1 MHQQQQRNPSLSS
14 GVPASVTGLQQQ
26 VQVQQLPGSTA
37 AMASPPHPTGNLSA
51 SARQPQP
58 RNGNFSISFAS
69 RNQYRFFFRLT
80 TTYILGT
87 APGALTAPSSTTTSA
102 SVSTNHSLMG
112 GQPHPQQGPPHPHS
126 PHPMDVN
133 PGSQSAS
140 STPAVNHHPNTP
152 TPAQVPGAPTQVAG
166 GQAGL
171 MAGPAPGTQGSSG
184 TQVGHQQQT
193 NNTHHS
199 RNQVPSAKRTFSST
213 GGHVKSSRHGDPPG
227 DPSTLWNGL
236 HTPSLFVPCK
246 RGSPI
251 KASKLKDKTLS
262 ISFLS

>member
-58 RNGNFSISFAS
+58 QNGKPLATIDNIFQFHSPVGTNTGFLSI
-69 RNQYRFFFRLT
+69 NYLT
-80 TTYILGT
+80 TAYILGT

-199 RNQVPSAKRTFSST
+199 RNQV
-213 GGHVKSSRHGDPPG
+213 
-227 DPSTLWNGL
+227 STLCKA
-236 HTPSLFVPCK
+236 HVLFH
-246 RGSPI
+246 RGTY
-251 KASKLKDKTLS
+251 KEL
-262 ISFLS
+262 